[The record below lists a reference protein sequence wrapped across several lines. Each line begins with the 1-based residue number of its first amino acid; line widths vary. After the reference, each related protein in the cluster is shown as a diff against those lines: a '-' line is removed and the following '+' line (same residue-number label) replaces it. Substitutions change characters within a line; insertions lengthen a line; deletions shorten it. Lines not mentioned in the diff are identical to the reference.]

1 MALIA
6 LASIRNSIFFIFTN
20 PLLECLSTVRS
31 LILCWT
37 SHDVDT
43 SENNVVTSQPAL
55 IMLSQTYIYRIIGS
69 WILSTDPQHRIS
81 QLMEN
86 QHYIITK
93 IFLCILFPYYF
104 LYPLRSVFC
113 TWEKF
118 FSVEKMKILQKNTLK
133 KRVWKGSDPPPV
145 WIFTHYFFFYLSKK
159 WGLGGKKW
167 NFYSYFYHF
176 HRENPSQQ
184 FQWFDWCLFLRGD
197 CWGRQSGGDKLV
209 WWSIQTQLGW
219 SEWELLHQI
228 LWKMEYDHL
237 CSSYTHS
244 ELWLFFL
251 DLFCNLFHLNHNNQI
266 KQDQ

>member
-1 MALIA
+1 MLFYS
-6 LASIRNSIFFIFTN
+6 SIDQQWSLEVFFIS
-20 PLLECLSTVRS
+20 LSTLFAS
-31 LILCWT
+31 LIHSC
-37 SHDVDT
+37 VD
-43 SENNVVTSQPAL
+43 
-55 IMLSQTYIYRIIGS
+55 
-69 WILSTDPQHRIS
+69 
-81 QLMEN
+81 
-86 QHYIITK
+86 IT
-93 IFLCILFPYYF
+93 
-104 LYPLRSVFC
+104 LRSVLLLRIALLSLAPLNSNLDF
-113 TWEKF
+113 
-118 FSVEKMKILQKNTLK
+118 ILIL
-133 KRVWKGSDPPPV
+133 
-145 WIFTHYFFFYLSKK
+145 
-159 WGLGGKKW
+159 
-167 NFYSYFYHF
+167 FYSYFYHF

-209 WWSIQTQLGW
+209 WWSIRTQLGW